1 MIKVESIAKDTV
13 VTINDG
19 VSIYVGQLISHE
31 DYATLNVE
39 KGSIVVSID
48 EKEVITV
55 YSQEYRD
62 KIREIELALAKEAI
76 LEKAKLAEAAIL
88 EKAKLA
94 EAEFLRK
101 SQEVEVPKQVEQK
114 PKPIVTPKP
123 SAKTPQSLHS
133 AKTPQIFESAKT
145 PQNLHSAKTP
155 HIFESAKSPEIF
167 ENTGSDSSS
176 SAD

>member
-55 YSQEYRD
+55 HSQEYRD
-62 KIREIELALAKEAI
+62 KIREIELALAKEAV
-76 LEKAKLAEAAIL
+76 LEKT
-88 EKAKLA
+88 KLA

-101 SQEVEVPKQVEQK
+101 SKEVEVPKQVEQK
-114 PKPIVTPKP
+114 PKPVAAPKP
-123 SAKTPQSLHS
+123 
-133 AKTPQIFESAKT
+133 SAKT

-155 HIFESAKSPEIF
+155 QIFESAKSPEIF

>member
-55 YSQEYRD
+55 HSQEYKD
-62 KIREIELALAKEAI
+62 KLREIELAKEELYRKAEEAK
-76 LEKAKLAEAAIL
+76 
-88 EKAKLA
+88 
-94 EAEFLRK
+94 
-101 SQEVEVPKQVEQK
+101 VPKQVEQK
-114 PKPIVTPKP
+114 PKPVAAPK
-123 SAKTPQSLHS
+123 H
-133 AKTPQIFESAKT
+133 SAKT

-155 HIFESAKSPEIF
+155 EIFESAKTPEIF
-167 ENTGSDSSS
+167 DNTGSDSSS

>member
-39 KGSIVVSID
+39 EGSIVVSID

-55 YSQEYRD
+55 YSQEHKD
-62 KIREIELALAKEAI
+62 K
-76 LEKAKLAEAAIL
+76 
-88 EKAKLA
+88 
-94 EAEFLRK
+94 LR
-101 SQEVEVPKQVEQK
+101 EVELLKEELYRKAEEAKVPKQVEQK
-114 PKPIVTPKP
+114 PKPVAAPKP
-123 SAKTPQSLHS
+123 
-133 AKTPQIFESAKT
+133 SAKT

-155 HIFESAKSPEIF
+155 QIFESAKSPEIF

>member
-55 YSQEYRD
+55 HSQEYKD
-62 KIREIELALAKEAI
+62 KLREIELTKEE
-76 LEKAKLAEAAIL
+76 LYRKAEEGK
-88 EKAKLA
+88 
-94 EAEFLRK
+94 
-101 SQEVEVPKQVEQK
+101 VPKQPEQK
-114 PKPIVTPKP
+114 PKPVAAPKP
-123 SAKTPQSLHS
+123 
-133 AKTPQIFESAKT
+133 SAKT

-155 HIFESAKSPEIF
+155 QIFESAKSPEIF

>member
-55 YSQEYRD
+55 HSQEYRD
-62 KIREIELALAKEAI
+62 KIQEIELALAKE
-76 LEKAKLAEAAIL
+76 AIL

-114 PKPIVTPKP
+114 PKPVAAHKP
-123 SAKTPQSLHS
+123 
-133 AKTPQIFESAKT
+133 SAKT

-155 HIFESAKSPEIF
+155 QIFESAKSPEIF